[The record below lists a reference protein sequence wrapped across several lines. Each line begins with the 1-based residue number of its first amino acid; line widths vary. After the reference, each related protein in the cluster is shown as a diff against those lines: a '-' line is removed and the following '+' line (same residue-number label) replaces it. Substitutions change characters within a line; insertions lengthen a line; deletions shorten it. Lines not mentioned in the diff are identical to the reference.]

1 MDTLEKEGRIRLLQR
16 SIGQNHS
23 RDSAIDT
30 DLQVIQVGGC
40 IRKED
45 KCWLFRRYKGHIRSD
60 ILRDANLRIDQY

>member
-30 DLQVIQVGGC
+30 DLQVIQVGRC

-45 KCWLFRRYKGHIRSD
+45 KFWLVRRSNGHNRSE
-60 ILRDANLRIDQY
+60 ILRDKEAKNKW